1 MNQENQGK
9 LEVSRNVV
17 EQLNAM
23 ARNSAA
29 PGGYSQAP
37 RTPGPT
43 PSPSIARDIHED

>member
-1 MNQENQGK
+1 MNQDTQGK
-9 LEVSRNVV
+9 LEISGKVV

-23 ARNSAA
+23 ARNSAT

-43 PSPSIARDIHED
+43 PSPNISREGQQD